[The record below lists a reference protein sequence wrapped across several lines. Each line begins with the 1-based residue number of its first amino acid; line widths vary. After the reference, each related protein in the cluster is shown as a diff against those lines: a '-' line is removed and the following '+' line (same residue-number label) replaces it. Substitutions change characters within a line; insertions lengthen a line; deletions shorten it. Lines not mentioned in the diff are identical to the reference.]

1 MGDLEERR
9 AQPCPGGPDLSV
21 GVNWSSTSWAVSNPS
36 VGRAGG
42 SVMTA
47 TYRGAV
53 FSLHMHCPSS
63 ESPF

>member
-1 MGDLEERR
+1 MGDLEEQRV
-9 AQPCPGGPDLSV
+9 QPRPGGPDLSV
-21 GVNWSSTSWAVSNPS
+21 GVNWSSTGRAVSNPS

-42 SVMTA
+42 SMMTA

-53 FSLHMHCPSS
+53 FSLHTPCPSS